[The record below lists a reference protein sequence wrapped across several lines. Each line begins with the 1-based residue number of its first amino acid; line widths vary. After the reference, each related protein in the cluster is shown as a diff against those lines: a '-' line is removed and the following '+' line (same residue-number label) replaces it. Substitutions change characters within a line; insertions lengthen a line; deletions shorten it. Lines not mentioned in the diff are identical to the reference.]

1 VAKGVL
7 IPVGGG
13 GVRHPAYPP
22 SGSQRIPAAVLA
34 AGDGAVASH
43 VSAALLW
50 RLDGI
55 AGPGGEVEVP
65 VLRPRGPRAVPGI
78 VHRTLDLGPA
88 DVEPR
93 QLIPRT
99 TTARTLLD
107 LAGRLGPGQLA
118 AALDD
123 AERRGLVWRPHLRWR
138 SEELR
143 RRGRRGVPALARLL
157 DRTEGRPLGDSWL
170 GQAAIRHIVTAG
182 LPVPR
187 VQVRKRKVGG
197 GIALVDLFW
206 DDARSVVELAGHGSH
221 FTRRQRQVDAERSA
235 RLGLGGYRVVEFT
248 YEDVV
253 ERPAYV
259 VEMIRAYL
267 GRAR

>member
-7 IPVGGG
+7 IPVGARV
-13 GVRHPAYPP
+13 VRHAAYPT
-22 SGSQRIPAAVLA
+22 SGNQRVLAAVLA

-43 VSAALLW
+43 MSAAALW
-50 RLDGI
+50 RLDGL
-55 AGPGGEVEVP
+55 AGPDAEVEVT
-65 VLRPRGPRAVPGI
+65 VRRPRHPRAVPGI

-99 TTARTLLD
+99 TAARTLLD
-107 LAGRLGPGQLA
+107 LAGRLDPRQLE

-143 RRGRRGVPALARLL
+143 RRGRQGVPALTRLL

-170 GQAAIRHIVTAG
+170 EQAAIRHIVMAG

-187 VQVRKRKVGG
+187 VQVERRKVGG
-197 GIALVDLFW
+197 GIARVDLFW
-206 DDARSVVELAGHGSH
+206 DDTKLVVELAGHASH
-221 FTRRQRQVDAERSA
+221 STRRQRQADAERSA
-235 RLGLGGYRVVEFT
+235 RLGLGGWQVVEFT

-253 ERPAYV
+253 ERPDYV
-259 VEMIRAYL
+259 VNIVRAYL
-267 GRAR
+267 GRAQ

>member
-1 VAKGVL
+1 MAKGAL
-7 IPVGGG
+7 ISVGGG
-13 GVRHPAYPP
+13 VMRHAAYPT
-22 SGSQRIPAAVLA
+22 SVNQRILAAVLA

-43 VSAALLW
+43 MSAAGLW

-55 AGPGGEVEVP
+55 AGPDDEVEVT
-65 VLRPRGPRAVPGI
+65 VRRPRDPRAVPGI

-99 TTARTLLD
+99 TAARTLLD
-107 LAGRLGPGQLA
+107 LAGRVSPGQLE

-157 DRTEGRPLGDSWL
+157 DRTDGRPLGDSWL
-170 GQAAIRHIVTAG
+170 EQAAIRHIVTAG

-197 GIALVDLFW
+197 GIARVDLFW
-206 DDARSVVELAGHGSH
+206 DDARLVVELAGHGTHS
-221 FTRRQRQVDAERSA
+221 TRRQRQADAERSA
-235 RLGLGGYRVVEFT
+235 RLGLGGWLVVEFT

-253 ERPAYV
+253 ERPDYV
-259 VEMIRAYL
+259 VEMIGAYL
-267 GRAR
+267 ERAR